1 MIPDKTKKFTL
12 EESDKILTMGEA
24 IKNLS
29 EAKAE
34 YLFQYEKYL
43 DLQKEVRKEKKPD
56 ARLEAEAQLKEAE
69 LWYKN
74 AYNMYRR
81 ALDEYKVAEYHD
93 ILNRKKKYIRDEVG
107 KRKRSVIENRLLKAY
122 PSITPNELQEA
133 VEKEIDREAEVI
145 FEKEK
150 NDIQKLLISE
160 VAFNVLAEEERTA
173 EEIRAVVNSVNIKN
187 AKFFGKLWE
196 KYKALPYAQKALI
209 GAAIAGVGGGIIG
222 AAGGAGFAA
231 LGIGATAFAR
241 RFFGGVVV
249 GGSIKSLA
257 DKLIK
262 RKENK
267 VLIEETN
274 KKVEKISKEI
284 ADIINDP
291 AKTPQSY
298 EQWINMAEE
307 LDNRLDQVLAERDK
321 IRAQHDKKRRKWTL
335 IAALIG
341 GVAANADNIYALAKR
356 AFDHGQSSVTTT
368 PDTPPKPSPD
378 TPPKPSPSPPPQP
391 PHHSEILITQTET
404 LPRPTID
411 ADKILKIIQERNVF
425 PTIYVGKGGFWD
437 AAQTIKQQLGMT
449 DEFFAKAWINAEVID
464 PFSGKVFKMP
474 QAHWVLPLK
483 PDQQV
488 LLTLNPKDF
497 KFQALLMP
505 KVRIGGAEDLI
516 NAYKKLG
523 KEVPLGVIKSILR
536 GLGQD

>member
-1 MIPDKTKKFTL
+1 MASKKTLKFKL
-12 EESDKILTMGEA
+12 EESDKILTTGES

-34 YLFQYEKYL
+34 YLLQYKKYL
-43 DLQKEVRKEKKPD
+43 EMQKSVKKEKKPD
-56 ARLEAEAQLKEAE
+56 ARLEAEAKLKEAE

-81 ALDEYKVAEYHD
+81 ALDEYKVSEYHD
-93 ILNRKKKYIRDEVG
+93 VLNRKKRYIRDEIA

-122 PSITPNELQEA
+122 PSITPAKLQEA
-133 VEKEIDREAEVI
+133 VEREIDKEAEII

-160 VAFNVLAEEERTA
+160 VAFNTLAEEERTA
-173 EEIRAVVNSVNIKN
+173 EEIRAMINSVNIKN

-196 KYKALPYAQKALI
+196 KYKALPYGKKALI
-209 GAAIAGVGGGIIG
+209 GAAIAGVGGGVIG

-274 KKVEKISKEI
+274 KNVEKISKEI
-284 ADIINDP
+284 ADLINDP

-298 EQWINMAEE
+298 EQWINIAEE
-307 LDNRLDQVLAERDK
+307 LDSRLDQVLAERDK

-341 GVAANADNIYALAKR
+341 GVAANADNIYALTKR
-356 AFDHGQSSVTTT
+356 AFGHDVLLPEPPSKPVEQVITKIEKL
-368 PDTPPKPSPD
+368 PKPS
-378 TPPKPSPSPPPQP
+378 TRIF
-391 PHHSEILITQTET
+391 EMIG
-404 LPRPTID
+404 
-411 ADKILKIIQERNVF
+411 ERNVF
-425 PTIYVGKGGFWD
+425 PTIYVGKGGFWA

-449 DEFFAKAWINAEVID
+449 DEFFARAWSNAEVID
-464 PFSGKVFKMP
+464 PISGQVFKMP

-483 PDQQV
+483 SDQQV
-488 LLTLNPKDF
+488 LLTLNPEDF
-497 KFQALLMP
+497 KFQALITP
-505 KVRIGGAEDLI
+505 KVKIGGAEDLI

-536 GLGQD
+536 GLGQN